1 MAGLLRRAA
10 SGLGPRRGRRQE
22 HVRACQ
28 RRPDGHR
35 VHDNTGAHL
44 ELREGTGCTDSVDAR
59 SPHDAD
65 IGPAQLGDQ
74 TGELM
79 SLNSGYVLYLDPGR
93 VPSWTVTGTGLDQ
106 PTFTRLSAALALVG
120 P

>member
-1 MAGLLRRAA
+1 
-10 SGLGPRRGRRQE
+10 
-22 HVRACQ
+22 
-28 RRPDGHR
+28 
-35 VHDNTGAHL
+35 
-44 ELREGTGCTDSVDAR
+44 
-59 SPHDAD
+59 
-65 IGPAQLGDQ
+65 
-74 TGELM
+74 M